1 MRRPRTAQAR
11 DRGLAQPHGPALGIS
26 VITHLR
32 GTLLS
37 KSPTYAVV
45 DVGGVGY
52 GLAISLITFD
62 QLPPASEA
70 VHLTTYLYVREDR
83 MELFGF
89 ADEEEREVFELLIG
103 VSGIGPH
110 SALTVLSGMTLR
122 DLQEAILQERVAELT
137 AIKGIGRKTAERLV
151 LDLKDKVQSVPA
163 TGEAASEAK
172 PGATDEAAKA
182 LMTLGYAAP
191 AARQAVRKAVEKHGT
206 DLSVQQ
212 LIKLAL
218 KER

>member
-1 MRRPRTAQAR
+1 M
-11 DRGLAQPHGPALGIS
+11 
-26 VITHLR
+26 ITHLR
-32 GTLLS
+32 GTLQS

-62 QLPPASEA
+62 QLPSASEA
-70 VHLTTYLYVREDR
+70 VHLSTYLHVREDR

-89 ADEEEREVFELLIG
+89 ADEEERAVFELLIG

-151 LDLKDKVQSVPA
+151 LDLKDKIRVSVPA
-163 TGEAASEAK
+163 AGEAALEAK
-172 PGATDEAAKA
+172 PDASEEATKA
-182 LMTLGYAAP
+182 LMALGYVAP

-206 DLSVQQ
+206 DLSVEQ
-212 LIKLAL
+212 LIRLAL
-218 KER
+218 RER

>member
-1 MRRPRTAQAR
+1 M
-11 DRGLAQPHGPALGIS
+11 
-26 VITHLR
+26 ITHLR
-32 GTLLS
+32 GTLQS
-37 KSPTYAVV
+37 KSPTHAVV

-52 GLAISLITFD
+52 GLAVSLITFD
-62 QLPPASEA
+62 QLPSASEA
-70 VHLTTYLYVREDR
+70 VHLSTYLHVREDR

-89 ADEEEREVFELLIG
+89 ADEEERAVFELLIG

-151 LDLKDKVQSVPA
+151 LDLKDKIRVSVPA
-163 TGEAASEAK
+163 AGEAALDTKPDASEE
-172 PGATDEAAKA
+172 ATKA
-182 LMTLGYAAP
+182 LMALGYVAS

-206 DLSVQQ
+206 DLSVEQ
-212 LIKLAL
+212 LIRLAL
-218 KER
+218 RER

>member
-1 MRRPRTAQAR
+1 M
-11 DRGLAQPHGPALGIS
+11 
-26 VITHLR
+26 ITHLR

-37 KSPTYAVV
+37 KSPTQAVV

-62 QLPPASEA
+62 QLPPAAEA
-70 VHLTTYLYVREDR
+70 VHLATYLYVREDR

-122 DLQEAILQERVAELT
+122 DLQEAILQERVTELT
-137 AIKGIGRKTAERLV
+137 AVKGIGRKTAERLV
-151 LDLKDKVQSVPA
+151 LDLKDKVRLSTPA
-163 TGEAASEAK
+163 AGEAALEAHAGASE
-172 PGATDEAAKA
+172 EAAKA

-191 AARQAVRKAVEKHGT
+191 VARQAVRKAVEKHGT
-206 DLSVQQ
+206 DLSVPQ

>member
-1 MRRPRTAQAR
+1 M
-11 DRGLAQPHGPALGIS
+11 
-26 VITHLR
+26 ITHLR

-37 KSPTYAVV
+37 KSPTHAVV

-70 VHLTTYLYVREDR
+70 VHLSTYLYVREDR

-151 LDLKDKVQSVPA
+151 LDLKDKVHASA
-163 TGEAASEAK
+163 LAGEAASAAK
-172 PGATDEAAKA
+172 LGASEEAAKA

-191 AARQAVRKAVEKHGT
+191 AARQAVRKAVEKHGP

>member
-1 MRRPRTAQAR
+1 M
-11 DRGLAQPHGPALGIS
+11 
-26 VITHLR
+26 ITHLR

-70 VHLTTYLYVREDR
+70 VHLSTYLYVREDR

-89 ADEEEREVFELLIG
+89 ADEEEREIFELLIG

-137 AIKGIGRKTAERLV
+137 GIKGIGRKTAERLV
-151 LDLKDKVQSVPA
+151 LDLKDKIHASAPV
-163 TGEAASEAK
+163 GESASEAK
-172 PGATDEAAKA
+172 PGASEEAAKA

-191 AARQAVRKAVEKHGT
+191 AARQAVRKAVEKHGP

>member
-1 MRRPRTAQAR
+1 M
-11 DRGLAQPHGPALGIS
+11 
-26 VITHLR
+26 ITQLR

-37 KSPTYAVV
+37 KSPTQAVV

-62 QLPPASEA
+62 QLPPADEA
-70 VHLTTYLYVREDR
+70 VCLSTYLYVREDR

-89 ADEEEREVFELLIG
+89 VDEEERKVFELLIG
-103 VSGIGPH
+103 VAGIGPH

-122 DLQEAILQERVAELT
+122 DLQEAILQERVTELT

-151 LDLKDKVQSVPA
+151 LDLKDKVSVSAPA
-163 TGEAASEAK
+163 AGETASEAHA
-172 PGATDEAAKA
+172 GVSEEAAQA
-182 LMTLGYAAP
+182 LMTLGYKAP
-191 AARQAVRKAVEKHGT
+191 DARRAVHQTVARHGP

-218 KER
+218 KRR

>member
-1 MRRPRTAQAR
+1 M
-11 DRGLAQPHGPALGIS
+11 
-26 VITHLR
+26 ITHLR
-32 GTLLS
+32 GTLLA

-70 VHLTTYLYVREDR
+70 VHLSTYLYVREDR

-151 LDLKDKVQSVPA
+151 LDLKDKVHASAPA
-163 TGEAASEAK
+163 GEAASAAK
-172 PGATDEAAKA
+172 LGASEEAAKA

-191 AARQAVRKAVEKHGT
+191 AARQAVRKAVEKHGP